1 MDLDFVYQKV
11 QVLSPKAAK
20 IALRMLDK
28 DPHIPTEWVIAL
40 RPALSQRSSGSED
53 FRGTDWMTMAAIE
66 RPGIR
71 RFTERFESREQRH
84 ARLWVMSLRKAARAA
99 ANLSVF
105 PSDADSDISPGQA
118 PG

>member
-40 RPALSQRSSGSED
+40 RPALSQRASGSED
-53 FRGTDWMTMAAIE
+53 FRSTDWMTMVAIE
-66 RPGIR
+66 SPGIR

-99 ANLSVF
+99 FNLSVL
-105 PSDADSDISPGQA
+105 PGDADPDPSQA